1 MDKHSNKVPSWRQN
15 ELIPRCQRKQR
26 GIFKMK
32 SPVISNSKEN
42 PSWRQKEVIP
52 RCQRDT
58 SNEDPIWHQKELI
71 PRFQRDNFAPTE
83 FEIQIWVLNFG
94 RGVEYSKI

>member
-42 PSWRQKEVIP
+42 PSWRQKEVI
-52 RCQRDT
+52 
-58 SNEDPIWHQKELI
+58 L
-71 PRFQRDNFAPTE
+71 RFQW
-83 FEIQIWVLNFG
+83 EIFNENSIWRQKGINYKVPMGELCANK
-94 RGVEYSKI
+94 V